1 MKLKKISIT
10 IFLILIIGIIFS
22 NCSYVMGFDVND
34 RIMDISRNWIQDG
47 NNNKPNNMGD
57 TSYWGILSGVLWGAG
72 VWIAVISGIIL
83 GIRFMISD
91 PDKKAEIKKSL
102 VIYTVGVVIVLGALS
117 IWKILI
123 DVLDIV

>member
-1 MKLKKISIT
+1 MKLKKISRI

-22 NCSYVMGFDVND
+22 NCSYVMGLDIND
-34 RIMDISRNWIQDG
+34 KIPDIARNWIQAG

-57 TSYWGILSGVLWGAG
+57 TAYWGVLAGILWGAG

-102 VIYTVGVVIVLGALS
+102 VVYTVGVVVVLGALS
-117 IWKILI
+117 IWRIVI

>member
-1 MKLKKISIT
+1 MKLKKVIRI

-22 NCSYVMGFDVND
+22 NCSYVMGLNVND
-34 RIMDISRNWIQDG
+34 KIPDIARNWIQEG

-57 TSYWGILSGVLWGAG
+57 TTYWGVLAGVLWGAG

-91 PDKKAEIKKSL
+91 PDKKAEIKKAL
-102 VIYTVGVVIVLGALS
+102 VVYTVGVVVVLGALS
-117 IWKILI
+117 IWRIVI